1 MHNKKG
7 IGNEIRYVSDWSKHI
22 FETVKKN
29 IKCGIDDTLSSKTKI
44 SMIDYKKHK
53 FVEVG
58 EGTVLL
64 SRDGFLI
71 KGNINGEKTELSV
84 SISNFASLPF
94 SPGKYL
100 EIQHGE
106 DIYRCILQDGKLVMK
121 FINMVK
127 TFYELSI
134 TVHA

>member
-1 MHNKKG
+1 M
-7 IGNEIRYVSDWSKHI
+7 
-22 FETVKKN
+22 
-29 IKCGIDDTLSSKTKI
+29 
-44 SMIDYKKHK
+44 
-53 FVEVG
+53 G
-58 EGTVLL
+58 EGTVSL

-106 DIYRCILQDGKLVMK
+106 DIYRCVLEDGRLVMK